1 MHIMMQCPA
10 CDTIRYDVFEA
21 VKQLPNDIG
30 SEIIAE
36 HSEFMYVLQSKGG
49 IRFNIEQTIP
59 VKILSAR
66 HIITSI
72 EWL

>member
-1 MHIMMQCPA
+1 MHIVMQCPA
-10 CDTIRYDVFEA
+10 CETIRYDVFGA

-30 SEIIAE
+30 YEIIAE
-36 HSEFMYVLQSKGG
+36 HSEFMYVLLVKGG

-66 HIITSI
+66 HIITSK
-72 EWL
+72 ECL